1 MATRAKTW
9 ARVGMFGFLSAVIVG
24 CAGAVDSVATGPD
37 GSAEASPP
45 AVPPTP
51 AADAGSPDASDGAAA
66 DAPSDAPGDASADAT
81 VDAPGDASTDATTDA
96 TADASAD
103 APGDASLDATVD
115 AAPATMVAVDPSLV
129 GVNLPI
135 TLNCT
140 GRTTGNPSSSVPV
153 STYSGP
159 FTVSAQFLIEY
170 APGTGHVWRA
180 SIVRASHSTDVRA
193 AMGWTDI
200 FDCGSSLLS
209 VSQARVTTWTTSTI
223 RSSSPG
229 PCTANFT
236 LTMTSP
242 DHFTVSGASH
252 LGHKQRI
259 TGITYTN
266 DVSCTGSY

>member
-1 MATRAKTW
+1 MTTRARTW
-9 ARVGMFGFLSAVIVG
+9 ARAGMFGSLSAVIVG
-24 CAGAVDSVATGPD
+24 CAGVVDSVATGPD
-37 GSAEASPP
+37 GSAETSLP

-66 DAPSDAPGDASADAT
+66 DAPSDAPGDAT
-81 VDAPGDASTDATTDA
+81 
-96 TADASAD
+96 AD

-170 APGTGHVWRA
+170 SPLTAHVWRA
-180 SIVRASHSTDVRA
+180 SIVRASNTVDVRA

-200 FDCGSSLLS
+200 FDCGSALLS
-209 VSQARVTTWTTSTI
+209 VTQARATTWTTSTI

-229 PCTANFT
+229 TCNANFT

-252 LGHKQRI
+252 LVQKQRL

-266 DVSCTGSY
+266 DVSCTGAY